1 MGSLVAFAPRDI
13 PRNNAALLLKSLA
26 ALPKLAGVSP
36 ASRLEV
42 RAPAEMVSSGI
53 DEIDELTGGLPR
65 GCLSQICGSA
75 SSGRTSVL
83 LAALAAATRREE
95 VCALVDTTDA
105 LDAVSAAAA
114 GVDLERMLWVRCGKA
129 GAGRR
134 TSDFGLRASD
144 LRLRTSGSDSE
155 TLNPEIPDQRSGA
168 RYTKA
173 QNQTVEAQRAKSH
186 FRHLEQALR
195 VTDLL
200 LQSGGFG
207 MVAVDLGDVPHA
219 AARRM
224 PLASWFR
231 FQRTIEPTPTVLL
244 VVVQE
249 PCAQT
254 CASLLIRLQSG
265 KKLSSLSYQ
274 LSVKSELWPAHA
286 QLLDGLQIEG
296 ELLRSRLQRKPS
308 QSVTTAFA
316 TDPAR
321 IA

>member
-1 MGSLVAFAPRDI
+1 MSPLFSTPAGCAVAFAPRKE
-13 PRNNAALLLKSLA
+13 PALVLKRLA
-26 ALPKLAGVSP
+26 AMPKLSSVTP

-42 RAPAEMVSSGI
+42 RSSPEMVSSGI
-53 DEIDELTGGLPR
+53 REIDALAGGLPR
-65 GCLSQICGSA
+65 GCLSEICGSA

-105 LDAVSAAAA
+105 LDAISATAA
-114 GVDLERMLWVRCGKA
+114 GVELERLLWIRCGIRPRASGVGRQAPGSKPQHSDLETDTRGL
-129 GAGRR
+129 
-134 TSDFGLRASD
+134 TSDVRRPRSDVRRPASD
-144 LRLRTSGSDSE
+144 F
-155 TLNPEIPDQRSGA
+155 RS
-168 RYTKA
+168 
-173 QNQTVEAQRAKSH
+173 
-186 FRHLEQALR
+186 LEQALR

-207 MVAVDLGDVPHA
+207 LVAIDLGDVPHSE
-219 AARRM
+219 ARRM

-231 FQRTIEPTPTVLL
+231 FQRAVEPTPTVLL
-244 VVVQE
+244 VVAQE

-265 KKLSSLSYQ
+265 KKLSAFRCQPL
-274 LSVKSELWPAHA
+274 VKNELGPAHT

-296 ELLRSRLQRKPS
+296 ELLRSRLQRKPA

-316 TDPAR
+316 TQAVR
-321 IA
+321 VS